1 VGTLTVFGAL
11 LSHERDP
18 LIGAR
23 CFLSLPSSQ
32 IDASGGFLTHGWGD
46 SLVLALA
53 VKTFSPPKRVA
64 QFLGLAYEHG
74 SHGQLLPV
82 SAGDWML
89 RFYAPSHER
98 RSRGSGP
105 RGGSAALLRTAGAAA
120 TAVQRGAARL
130 AARAR
135 AAVGLAGAPPLPF
148 PDPSRP
154 LSPYFCGL
162 HVVLL
167 DLALGPRRPGA
178 LGARVDAGRGFG
190 AAAVPG
196 QLPVATIP
204 PWVCAAASTPVA
216 GRHAQE
222 RAVTLGSSCMPP
234 RKATGVLAVPGAGA
248 ARTVAAARREAI
260 NLCWNAPRGTWLECM
275 QRSEI

>member
-1 VGTLTVFGAL
+1 MDTLTVFGAL

-98 RSRGSGP
+98 RSRGSGQ
-105 RGGSAALLRTAGAAA
+105 RGG
-120 TAVQRGAARL
+120 VQRC
-130 AARAR
+130 
-135 AAVGLAGAPPLPF
+135 
-148 PDPSRP
+148 
-154 LSPYFCGL
+154 CGP
-162 HVVLL
+162 
-167 DLALGPRRPGA
+167 LGPRRRPCSAVRRAWRQGLGRRWGLRVLRRCPFRTRRGHCHPISAASMSCSWTSRWAPGGPGPWA
-178 LGARVDAGRGFG
+178 LEWT
-190 AAAVPG
+190 
-196 QLPVATIP
+196 L
-204 PWVCAAASTPVA
+204 AAASEPLWSQA
-216 GRHAQE
+216 SSLWPPSL
-222 RAVTLGSSCMPP
+222 LGSAPQRQPP
-234 RKATGVLAVPGAGA
+234 W
-248 ARTVAAARREAI
+248 REGTPK
-260 NLCWNAPRGTWLECM
+260 NAPSRWGRRACPPETQRGSWLCPVPVPRERSQ
-275 QRSEI
+275 QRGGRR